1 MKFQTSRRFDKD
13 YADLPDEVKS
23 TVSSKLRLFISK
35 SRHPSLRIR
44 KMEGTKKIWEMRV
57 ISNYRITFQSV
68 SDVVIFRRV
77 GTHDVLRNP

>member
-1 MKFQTSRRFDKD
+1 MRFQTTRRFDKD
-13 YADLPDEVKS
+13 YSGLPDEIKDNVC
-23 TVSSKLRLFISK
+23 SKLRLFISN

-57 ISNYRITFQSV
+57 TSNYRITFQSV

>member
-1 MKFQTSRRFDKD
+1 MKFQTTRRFDKD

-23 TVSSKLRLFISK
+23 TVSSKLSLFISN
-35 SRHPSLRIR
+35 SRHPSLRIK

-57 ISNYRITFQSV
+57 TSNYRITFQSV

>member
-1 MKFQTSRRFDKD
+1 MKFQTTRRFDKD

-23 TVSSKLRLFISK
+23 TVSSKLRLFISN

-57 ISNYRITFQSV
+57 TSNYRITFQSV